1 MADSIDERLDYIED
15 RLKDMFISGAE
26 AQKLIEEKKRLE
38 NIDERYIEAFLAIYK
53 CLERNLNMTR
63 ELRYKILSDHRTLD
77 DIKLNKE
84 IEK

>member
-1 MADSIDERLDYIED
+1 MADS
-15 RLKDMFISGAE
+15 
-26 AQKLIEEKKRLE
+26 
-38 NIDERYIEAFLAIYK
+38 IDERYIEAFLAIYK

-63 ELRYKILSDHRTLD
+63 ELRYKILSDHRILD

>member
-1 MADSIDERLDYIED
+1 MADS
-15 RLKDMFISGAE
+15 
-26 AQKLIEEKKRLE
+26 
-38 NIDERYIEAFLAIYK
+38 IDERYIEAFLAIYK

-84 IEK
+84 MKGISLTLMTSSKRN